1 MSKIYPNF
9 INQCSKKMY
18 FPFLVVFLA
27 TQPDP
32 RERWSGTSTSSLERR
47 SGTSAT
53 CLERRS
59 GTSATCL
66 ERRSGTLTTCTGLLA
81 SLVALVEAEKDFN
94 LKN

>member
-1 MSKIYPNF
+1 MAKIYPYF

-27 TQPDP
+27 THPDP
-32 RERWSGTSTSSLERR
+32 RERWSGTST
-47 SGTSAT
+47 TS
-53 CLERRS
+53 LERRS

-81 SLVALVEAEKDFN
+81 SLVTLAEAEKNFI
-94 LKN
+94 